1 MKWII
6 ILPYQNRKMSYTNN
20 FENLEKIS
28 DTKLMSTGFE
38 QILLIKI
45 TNKSFIYNMSKN
57 RVRILRVIE
66 ILINSRNV

>member
-28 DTKLMSTGFE
+28 DNCRETGHHTSKGG
-38 QILLIKI
+38 ILL
-45 TNKSFIYNMSKN
+45 TS
-57 RVRILRVIE
+57 
-66 ILINSRNV
+66 